1 MKVDAYSVS
10 RYNSLFPSHT
20 AGFEGRYGGGYWTRH
35 LGLWPGPRHTLE
47 FANGTELVVET
58 TASLSMDGFEDIID
72 GNSLFQAACLPD
84 SDKGYVVPHP
94 TPRGHPGS
102 TLPSTGPPSYPSP
115 VLRHHNDLLRAYYLD
130 EDEYQDTAVLQLP
143 TFKMDGEA
151 PKEISLTAK
160 EFIDQAI
167 AMGKKRLIIDL
178 SGNGGGD
185 INVGFNIFRLLFPR
199 ENIETRTRF
208 RATEFIYLLGKVFSS
223 DQARDKYENFPLDLP
238 LAAYLAVTPDQER
251 SFGSWEELYGSG
263 GNEETLLSEMYASF
277 NFSSASTESDPIEGY
292 GTVVQTHVA
301 QPFSTENIVMMT
313 DGYCASTCA
322 ILADLLQG
330 QGVRSI
336 VFGGRPRHA
345 PMQLLGSVRGGQ
357 YWSLRTISRY
367 ASEAYGIAVQAAQAG
382 NPILTAHEMEQYQ
395 DLMPPPAE
403 NFSLRF
409 DVHGSRREF
418 SQHVW

>member
-1 MKVDAYSVS
+1 
-10 RYNSLFPSHT
+10 
-20 AGFEGRYGGGYWTRH
+20 
-35 LGLWPGPRHTLE
+35 
-47 FANGTELVVET
+47 
-58 TASLSMDGFEDIID
+58 
-72 GNSLFQAACLPD
+72 
-84 SDKGYVVPHP
+84 
-94 TPRGHPGS
+94 
-102 TLPSTGPPSYPSP
+102 
-115 VLRHHNDLLRAYYLD
+115 
-130 EDEYQDTAVLQLP
+130 
-143 TFKMDGEA
+143 MDGEA

-301 QPFSTENIVMMT
+301 QPFSTENIVM
-313 DGYCASTCA
+313 
-322 ILADLLQG
+322 
-330 QGVRSI
+330 
-336 VFGGRPRHA
+336 
-345 PMQLLGSVRGGQ
+345 
-357 YWSLRTISRY
+357 
-367 ASEAYGIAVQAAQAG
+367 
-382 NPILTAHEMEQYQ
+382 
-395 DLMPPPAE
+395 
-403 NFSLRF
+403 
-409 DVHGSRREF
+409 
-418 SQHVW
+418 